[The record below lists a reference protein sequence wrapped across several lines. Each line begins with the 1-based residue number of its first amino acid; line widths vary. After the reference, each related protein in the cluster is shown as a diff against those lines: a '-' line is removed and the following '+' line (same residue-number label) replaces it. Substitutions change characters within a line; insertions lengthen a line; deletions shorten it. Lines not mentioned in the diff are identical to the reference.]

1 MSNLLK
7 FIACGSVD
15 DGKST
20 LIGRILYDAK
30 LIFADQVKMLEIES
44 KINNTNSKV
53 DYSLLLDGLIAERE
67 QGITIDVA
75 YRYFKTDKR
84 SFIVADTPGHEEYT
98 RNMAVGASFSK
109 LAVILVDATK
119 GISKQ
124 TIKHT
129 QICILMGIKH
139 IVLAIN
145 KMDLIKYDST
155 KYLQIKNDFLEIL
168 QSYNLSSVKVI
179 PVSATEGDNIIS
191 KSKNMIWY
199 NGVSILEYLETVE
212 VDEKNDTNFI
222 LPIQRVSRQNLNFR
236 GFQGEIVSG
245 SLNVG
250 DEVIVLPSKEKAKTK
265 TIYLGDKNVKKASLG
280 NPVTLQLD
288 KELDISRGCVL
299 VKNTFVKVNTMF
311 KAIVLWMDDNEFIF
325 GKTYFIKI
333 GTKTTTASIIKINS
347 KIDLNT
353 GTHSNNDMK
362 IKKNDIIVCEI
373 SLSENVVFD
382 SFLSNK
388 VLGSFI
394 LIDKMTN
401 MTSAWG
407 RIEHSLE
414 ITKNSKWQTI
424 DISRNTRAKQK
435 CQNVLTIWFTGLS
448 GSGKSTLAK
457 EVERRLFLLGKH
469 TMVIDADNIRKGLN
483 ADLRFSE
490 MDRYENNRR
499 IAEVSKLMNEA
510 GLIVL
515 VSSILPNNKIRN
527 NVKKILGNDFFEI
540 YVSTPIHIC
549 EKRDPKGLYKLAK
562 EGKIK
567 EFTGISNPYEAPTSP
582 WHIVETTKY
591 SIDEIVE
598 QIVTKLDKYMNLL

>member
-53 DYSLLLDGLIAERE
+53 DYSLLLDGLTAERE

-145 KMDLIKYDST
+145 KMDLIKYDRT

-212 VDEKNDTNFI
+212 IDEKNDTNFI

-245 SLNVG
+245 SINVG

-265 TIYLGDKNVKKASLG
+265 TIYLGNKNVKKASLG

-347 KIDLNT
+347 KIDLIT

-414 ITKNSKWQTI
+414 ITENSKWQTI
-424 DISRNTRAKQK
+424 DISRNIRAKQK
-435 CQNVLTIWFTGLS
+435 SQKVLTIWFTGLS

-483 ADLRFSE
+483 ADLSFSE

-567 EFTGISNPYEAPTSP
+567 EFTGISTHYEAPTSP